1 MFYNVEESRYKSHR
15 HCSSAL
21 LYQCMKFLNKNAYV
35 QTAIFGTSFCKSSR
49 QAFYLVVRNAARV
62 AAISSVSSAVLFVGK
77 LFISTVTTGLAYYA
91 MTEQISEELF
101 SVGGPTFVV
110 FLISYFVSDFFMDS
124 KFSRR
129 HWLTFCPRMK
139 PLTTTSLYIV
149 YDMGTT
155 TILHCFIADEEMFD
169 GDERYATDQ
178 LQSWVDKNAGEE

>member
-1 MFYNVEESRYKSHR
+1 
-15 HCSSAL
+15 
-21 LYQCMKFLNKNAYV
+21 MKFLNKNAYV

-91 MTEQISEELF
+91 MTEQISEKLF

-110 FLISYFVSDFFMDS
+110 FLISYFVSDFFMD
-124 KFSRR
+124 
-129 HWLTFCPRMK
+129 
-139 PLTTTSLYIV
+139 I

>member
-1 MFYNVEESRYKSHR
+1 
-15 HCSSAL
+15 
-21 LYQCMKFLNKNAYV
+21 
-35 QTAIFGTSFCKSSR
+35 
-49 QAFYLVVRNAARV
+49 
-62 AAISSVSSAVLFVGK
+62 
-77 LFISTVTTGLAYYA
+77 

-110 FLISYFVSDFFMDS
+110 FLISYFVSDFFMD
-124 KFSRR
+124 
-129 HWLTFCPRMK
+129 
-139 PLTTTSLYIV
+139 I